1 MPVESSGPA
10 HGVGVEAVSSRR
22 RQSLMMTSSR
32 SKVRRHPWIFDPAHV
47 TAGIDD
53 PIERLKALVH
63 AKRHVATRGLR
74 RTTTQPETTSARR
87 SVVTPRQ
94 DSYRSVRHGEIRFR
108 IRHLC
113 CGDGAACRHSERI
126 LEQPR
131 THRFD
136 RFLYVL

>member
-1 MPVESSGPA
+1 MTGPCTARGSEHACGELPSA

-63 AKRHVATRGLR
+63 REASRRDPWAAKNNNTTGDDFGSQERRHPTTGLLW
-74 RTTTQPETTSARR
+74 ECSA
-87 SVVTPRQ
+87 
-94 DSYRSVRHGEIRFR
+94 
-108 IRHLC
+108 
-113 CGDGAACRHSERI
+113 
-126 LEQPR
+126 
-131 THRFD
+131 
-136 RFLYVL
+136 